1 MNGFNWNLVTM
12 TNLSWQPDLDGLSGP
27 RYQALADALAN
38 DIASGTLAPGTRL
51 PTHRDLAWH
60 LGVTVGTVSRGY
72 AEATRRGL
80 IAGEVGRGTFVQADA
95 GGSVRATPM
104 IWPTSDAIGGN
115 GINLATNAPPI
126 AGQDKLFAEELA
138 RLAADPHIAHHLVYP
153 PNLGRRD
160 VRYTAAAWLS
170 ATTGMDIPPERVFV
184 TAGAQNALMVAFNL
198 VARPGDTILVERLTY
213 PGIKAVARTMQARL
227 SSVDMDEEGM
237 IPEALEAALRNQP
250 VKLICC
256 VPTLQ
261 NPTGAVMGEERR
273 RAIAAIADSHRVPIL
288 EDGIYDFLA
297 GHEPGPIMRHAQTE
311 GFFATSLSKSVS
323 PALRCGFLI
332 APARMTDD
340 ATRLMAGS
348 ALHASLLMSELA
360 RRWMEDGRVALSEAA
375 VRQEATARQALAA
388 ERLGRWELT
397 AHPASFHTW
406 LTLPDPW
413 RPSEFARAAEARGVM
428 VTPAESFAI
437 GRDPAPFAV
446 RLSLTGA
453 MTRDDLQAGLDALA
467 GLLDSA
473 PVPYR
478 NVV

>member
-1 MNGFNWNLVTM
+1 M
-12 TNLSWQPDLDGLSGP
+12 TNLSWRPELTALPGP
-27 RYQALADALAN
+27 RYQALADALAR
-38 DIASGTLAPGTRL
+38 DIASGALGPGTRL

-95 GGSVRATPM
+95 GGGIRATPT

-115 GINLATNAPPI
+115 AINLTTNAPPI
-126 AGQDKLFAEELA
+126 VGQDRLFAEELV
-138 RLAADPHIAHHLVYP
+138 RLAADPRMANHLIYP

-160 VRYTAAAWLS
+160 VRHTAAAWLS
-170 ATTGMDIPPERVFV
+170 ATTGMNVTPDRVFI

-227 SSVDMDEEGM
+227 GSVDMDAEGM
-237 IPEALEAALRNQP
+237 IPDSLEAALRNQP

-256 VPTLQ
+256 VPTVQ
-261 NPTGAVMGEERR
+261 NPTGSVMGEERR
-273 RAIAAIADSHRVPIL
+273 RQIAQIADRHGVPIL

-297 GHEPGPIMRHAQTE
+297 GHEPGPIMRHATTE
-311 GFFATSLSKSVS
+311 GFFVTSLSKSVS
-323 PALRCGFLI
+323 PALRCGMLV
-332 APARMTDD
+332 APARLADD
-340 ATRLMAGS
+340 ATRLMSAS
-348 ALHASLLMSELA
+348 ALHAPLLMSELA
-360 RRWMEDGRVALSEAA
+360 RRWMEGGQVAASEKA
-375 VRQEATARQALAA
+375 VREEAMARQVIAA
-388 ERLGRWELT
+388 ERLASWECH
-397 AHPASFHTW
+397 AHPAAFHTW

-413 RPSEFARAAEARGVM
+413 RPADFARAAESHGVM
-428 VTPAESFAI
+428 VTPAESFAN

-453 MTRDDLQAGLDALA
+453 MTREDLSTGLDTIT
-467 GLLDSA
+467 GLLESA

-478 NVV
+478 AVV

>member
-1 MNGFNWNLVTM
+1 M
-12 TNLSWQPDLDGLSGP
+12 TNLSWQPDLDGLPGP
-27 RYQALADALAN
+27 RYQALADALSR
-38 DIASGTLAPGTRL
+38 DIAGGDLAPGTRL

-95 GGSVRATPM
+95 RGQVQATPM

-115 GINLATNAPPI
+115 AINLTTNAPPM
-126 AGQDKLFAEELA
+126 AGQEALFAEELV
-138 RLAADPHIAHHLVYP
+138 RLAGDPQMTRHLIYP

-160 VRYTAAAWLS
+160 VRHTAAAWLS
-170 ATTGMDIPPERVFV
+170 ATTGMEITPDRVFM

-198 VARPGDTILVERLTY
+198 AARPGDTILVERLTY
-213 PGIKAVARTMQARL
+213 PGVKAVARTMQARL

-237 IPEALEAALRNQP
+237 IPDSLEAALRSHT
-250 VKLICC
+250 VRLICC

-273 RAIAAIADSHRVPIL
+273 RTIAAIADEHGVPIL

-297 GHEPGPIMRHAQTE
+297 DHEPGPIMRHTTTD

-323 PALRCGFLI
+323 PALRCGFLV
-332 APARMTDD
+332 APANMADD
-340 ATRLMAGS
+340 ATRLMAAS
-348 ALHASLLMSELA
+348 ALHAPLLMSELA
-360 RRWMEDGRVALSEAA
+360 RRWMEEGRVAESEKA
-375 VRQEATARQALAA
+375 VRQEAQARQAIAARRLA
-388 ERLGRWELT
+388 RWET
-397 AHPASFHTW
+397 RAHPAAFHTW

-413 RPSEFARAAEARGVM
+413 RPTEFARAAEARGVM
-428 VTPAESFAI
+428 VSPAESFAI

-446 RLSLTGA
+446 RISLTGA
-453 MTRDDLQAGLDALA
+453 MTRDDLSSGLDTLV
-467 GLLDSA
+467 GLLNGA
-473 PVPYR
+473 PVLYSA
-478 NVV
+478 VV

>member
-1 MNGFNWNLVTM
+1 M
-12 TNLSWQPDLDGLSGP
+12 TNLTWQPELSALPGP
-27 RYQALADALAN
+27 RYQALADALAR
-38 DIASGTLAPGTRL
+38 DIAAGALEPGTRL
-51 PTHRDLAWH
+51 PTHRELAWQ

-95 GGSVRATPM
+95 GGGIRATPM

-115 GINLATNAPPI
+115 AINLTTNAPPI
-126 AGQDKLFAEELA
+126 VGQDKLFAEELV
-138 RLAADPHIAHHLVYP
+138 RLAGDPRMASHLIYP

-160 VRYTAAAWLS
+160 VRHTAAAWLS
-170 ATTGMDIPPERVFV
+170 ATTGMDITPDRVFI

-213 PGIKAVARTMQARL
+213 PGMKAVARTMQARL

-237 IPEALEAALRNQP
+237 IPDSLEAALRSQT

-261 NPTGAVMGEERR
+261 NPSGAVMGEERR
-273 RAIAAIADSHRVPIL
+273 RRIAQIADSHGVPIL

-297 GHEPGPIMRHAQTE
+297 EHEPGPIMRHTTTE
-311 GFFATSLSKSVS
+311 GFFVTSLSKSVS
-323 PALRCGFLI
+323 PALRCGMLV

-348 ALHASLLMSELA
+348 ALHAPLLMSELA
-360 RRWMEDGRVALSEAA
+360 RRWMEEGRVAASEKA
-375 VRQEATARQALAA
+375 VREEAMARQVMAAKRLAA
-388 ERLGRWELT
+388 WEPEG
-397 AHPASFHTW
+397 HPAAFHAW

-413 RPSEFARAAEARGVM
+413 RPSDFARAAEGRGVM

-437 GRDPAPFAV
+437 GRDPAPYAV

-453 MTRDDLQAGLDALA
+453 MTRDDLAAGLDTLA
-467 GLLDSA
+467 DLLDSA

-478 NVV
+478 AVV